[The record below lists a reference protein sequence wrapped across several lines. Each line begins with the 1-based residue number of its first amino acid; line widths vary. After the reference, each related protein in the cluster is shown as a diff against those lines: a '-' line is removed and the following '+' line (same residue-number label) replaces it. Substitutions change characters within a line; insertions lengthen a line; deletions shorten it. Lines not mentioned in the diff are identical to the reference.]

1 MEYFS
6 LLNLATLPHR
16 KWTPVTHRVTCCFAE
31 VASLLLC
38 IVSPFSSRG
47 FLGHPPPSGS
57 LESRAWEGDAYT
69 AFSGGD
75 ALRRKGKYT
84 GKQDRAGKG
93 WSKVWYAEESL
104 FSLIL
109 GAFQRVWHTQ
119 GYHTLSCKGL
129 TFATSPPPSS
139 VFTCGLWFTQI
150 DARIWAD
157 STNIYNTSQTAC
169 PHVFVSGLISG
180 QSDPKTLLEPLMF
193 PNSSGIII
201 SLRTKFWNSLEGW
214 NCNLFAILHIIN
226 GQ

>member
-150 DARIWAD
+150 NAR
-157 STNIYNTSQTAC
+157 SGQTA
-169 PHVFVSGLISG
+169 PTSTIPPKRPALTSLSQGWSLGNLIL
-180 QSDPKTLLEPLMF
+180 KHY
-193 PNSSGIII
+193 
-201 SLRTKFWNSLEGW
+201 WNPWCFLIPQG
-214 NCNLFAILHIIN
+214 
-226 GQ
+226 